1 MRGGRTNP
9 DRSAARPFMNRFPFP
24 DPSGFDLRAYE
35 RLADLLPRLLAEE
48 TLEALLDA
56 IADIVEELVP
66 CSAVLLYEVRESDGA
81 LVPLLARGL
90 VARDE
95 PVPLELPRRGLQG
108 LAIASVRPLRSEP
121 EQLWEAGQEGSA
133 VEATAAVPLVVRG
146 QPIGCLAI
154 RRRGVGRLFDDDE
167 LRFIARLSDVA
178 AITLDN
184 ANARTALAE
193 LAETDAL
200 TGVLNRRGFLTAF
213 DRVLA
218 QAERDG
224 AVTSVLT
231 VDVDGLKTVNDRF
244 GHPAGDAVLVSVAN
258 TLRGRTR
265 RGDVIGRLG
274 GDEFAVVLAKAGAD
288 EATEVRLELEES
300 LQQARL
306 EVGGGE
312 LVPAASFGVASTGE
326 PGAGA
331 AAKDLLARSDLDMY
345 LRKKSRRRG
354 SAG

>member
-1 MRGGRTNP
+1 MRGGRTTYP
-9 DRSAARPFMNRFPFP
+9 IALRPFMNMFPFP

-66 CSAVLLYEVRESDGA
+66 CSAVLVYEVRESDGA

-90 VARDE
+90 LAHE
-95 PVPLELPRRGLQG
+95 PAPVELPRRGLQG

-121 EQLWEAGQEGSA
+121 ERLQEVVGPEASV

-154 RRRGVGRLFDDDE
+154 RRRGVGRLFGEDE

-184 ANARTALAE
+184 ANARAALAE

-218 QAERDG
+218 QAERDD
-224 AVTSVLT
+224 AATSVLT
-231 VDVDGLKTVNDRF
+231 VDVDGLKTINDRF
-244 GHPAGDAVLVSVAN
+244 GHLVGDAVIVCVAN

-265 RGDVIGRLG
+265 RGDVVGRLG
-274 GDEFAVVLAKAGAD
+274 GDEFAVVLAKAAAG
-288 EATEVRLELEES
+288 EATEVRLELEAS
-300 LQQARL
+300 LRRARVEL
-306 EVGGGE
+306 QDGG
-312 LVPAASFGVASTGE
+312 LVPAASFGVASTVA
-326 PGAGA
+326 PGA
-331 AAKDLLARSDLDMY
+331 AAKDLLAQSDLDMY
-345 LRKKSRRRG
+345 LRKKSRRREG
-354 SAG
+354 ADG